1 MDKQSTEV
9 LPDAYYTLLDY
20 QKIAYREIMKGKNLL
35 IIGQGGSGKSYLV
48 DVIRNDR
55 TLCLAPTGMA
65 AINMCSRARTIHSIL
80 QIGEK
85 SLQAWNWEKV
95 HQHIS
100 KKKKILRKFF
110 DNYDRIIID
119 ECSMIVSGLLN
130 TLIKTFN
137 LVYETDSSILFNGK
151 QIIFIMDPLQL
162 PCVKNSSEPYL
173 DMTIYQRRELA
184 ESDYIVNN
192 PDFKRL
198 FNKELGNIIHF
209 TGNKRCDDYEWC
221 EVLSACRTGF
231 KECNHREKSK
241 YLRILNKRRVSMSDC
256 YDKHSE
262 NTNHTEN
269 DALFNALDEHINSEP
284 SQNTELIEK
293 YNKNTK
299 TTLKKDNVQK
309 INRE

>member
-1 MDKQSTEV
+1 MDKQSTEDHA
-9 LPDAYYTLLDY
+9 DALRTLIDY
-20 QKIAYREIMKGKNLL
+20 QKVAYHEIMKGKNLL
-35 IIGQGGSGKSYLV
+35 IMGQGGSGKSYLV

-100 KKKKILRKFF
+100 KKKIRLRTFF

-151 QIIFIMDPLQL
+151 QKIF
-162 PCVKNSSEPYL
+162 
-173 DMTIYQRRELA
+173 
-184 ESDYIVNN
+184 
-192 PDFKRL
+192 
-198 FNKELGNIIHF
+198 HF
-209 TGNKRCDDYEWC
+209 
-221 EVLSACRTGF
+221 A
-231 KECNHREKSK
+231 
-241 YLRILNKRRVSMSDC
+241 
-256 YDKHSE
+256 HS
-262 NTNHTEN
+262 N
-269 DALFNALDEHINSEP
+269 
-284 SQNTELIEK
+284 
-293 YNKNTK
+293 
-299 TTLKKDNVQK
+299 
-309 INRE
+309 